1 MEQCLGN
8 ISLVLVL
15 VDPCH
20 FVTLCDEMTGA
31 RSLRDELNSRAHR
44 AEQSVDQEMN

>member
-1 MEQCLGN
+1 MC
-8 ISLVLVL
+8 SLVLGI

-31 RSLRDELNSRAHR
+31 RSLRDELNTRADQV
-44 AEQSVDQEMN
+44 EQSVDQEMNSSGTI